1 MTRNERIAKQA
12 TEVQEALWRKSTY
25 REVEVGGFK
34 LQTRIAILDSKAL
47 AEMER
52 ALTAITSEVLKP

>member
-34 LQTRIAILDSKAL
+34 LQARIAIRDCKAL